1 METIFPLN
9 LQVQKLTDYVATR
22 VLFILSCNDDRRQCV
37 EEYVTAESQG
47 EVKFET
53 ECLQYTQ
60 SSHIQFAH
68 FLAAHVLR
76 EEDRR
81 EHSNWVNHVETK
93 LLSRLQK
100 LLSRLQERLS
110 RYMHPELDTE
120 LDTLE
125 LGEVYFLEDVVC
137 SLDRWITTQKDHA
150 QVLQRALAETTTGA
164 DIEDLDAL

>member
-1 METIFPLN
+1 MDTVFPLN
-9 LQVQKLTDYVATR
+9 SQVQKLTDYVATW
-22 VLFILSCNDDRRQCV
+22 VLFTQSCNDDRRQCM
-37 EEYVTAESQG
+37 EAYVTAESQG

-53 ECLQYTQ
+53 EDLQYTH

-68 FLAAHVLR
+68 FLTAHLLR
-76 EEDRR
+76 EEDRC

-93 LLSRLQK
+93 LLSRLQER
-100 LLSRLQERLS
+100 LSRLQERLS

-137 SLDRWITTQKDHA
+137 SLDRWIDTQKDNA
-150 QVLQRALAETTTGA
+150 QVLQRALAETTGA
-164 DIEDLDAL
+164 NIEDLDTL